1 MTTSDTAIDSA
12 AEPVPP
18 PVLAPVAPKA
28 RIQALDLIRGLAILG
43 ILAVNADGFAA
54 PLSAYGST
62 DFWPFPN
69 EGATAIAKWVM
80 DAFFHEKFIT
90 LFSMLFGVSLFLVG
104 GERKDRTRG
113 PLVWRRVGWLFVI
126 AMIHGFVIW
135 WGDVLSLYATTALI
149 MLWCRSWKPK
159 TLMIVGSILFVL
171 MGALQLAPAA
181 LQFAPPEKRAEV
193 MAQMIPGPAKI
204 AERKAKIAAEIV
216 EAKSSFAG
224 AAAVNARSYIKLMSF
239 ELFAI
244 PWTLGLMMIG
254 LSLFKTGFLAGRSS
268 GRRYGVVIGIGAVS
282 LAIVAW
288 LAWQEDVA
296 EVLIL
301 GGDGLNGLLTPFISL
316 AYASILI
323 LLWRAGARWL
333 APLGRAGQM
342 AFTNYLTQSII
353 MTSIF
358 YGGRGGLMGEVDR
371 PGLWAIV
378 IAIWIVQLIWSTLW
392 LSKFQM
398 GPLEWVWRSL
408 SYGRFVA
415 LRKPV

>member
-1 MTTSDTAIDSA
+1 MTAADTTTESGVDVAPA
-12 AEPVPP
+12 ARP
-18 PVLAPVAPKA
+18 APVEPKA

-54 PLSAYGST
+54 PMSAYGSAEL
-62 DFWPFPN
+62 WPFPN
-69 EGATAIAKWVM
+69 EGASAIARWVM
-80 DAFFHEKFIT
+80 EAFFHEKFIT

-104 GERKDRTRG
+104 GERKDRVRG

-149 MLWCRSWKPK
+149 MLWCRSWKPR
-159 TLMIVGSILFVL
+159 TLMIVGSVLFIL
-171 MGALQLAPAA
+171 MGSLQLAPAA
-181 LQFAPPEKRAEV
+181 LNFAPAETRAEV
-193 MAQMIPGPAKI
+193 LAQMIPGPEKI
-204 AERKAKIAAEIV
+204 AEQKATVARQIA
-216 EAKSSFAG
+216 EAGSS
-224 AAAVNARSYIKLMSF
+224 AAAAAALNVRSYLRLMTF
-239 ELFAI
+239 ELFYI
-244 PWTLGLMMIG
+244 PQTLGLMMIG

-268 GRRYGVVIGIGAVS
+268 SLRYGVVVGIGAVS

-288 LAWQEDVA
+288 LTWQEDIADVM
-296 EVLIL
+296 IL
-301 GGDGLNGLLTPFISL
+301 GSGGVTTLLTPLISL
-316 AYASILI
+316 AYASGLI
-323 LLWRAGARWL
+323 LMWRAGAQWL

-378 IAIWIVQLIWSTLW
+378 VALWIVQLIWSTLW
-392 LSKFQM
+392 LSRFQM

-408 SYGRFVA
+408 TYGRFVPI
-415 LRKPV
+415 RKTA

>member
-1 MTTSDTAIDSA
+1 MTTAETAMELA
-12 AEPVPP
+12 AKP
-18 PVLAPVAPKA
+18 APVAPKA

-62 DFWPFPN
+62 HTWPFAN
-69 EGATAIAKWVM
+69 EGATAIAKWVV

-104 GERKDRTRG
+104 GERKDRVRG
-113 PLVWRRVGWLFVI
+113 PLVWRRVGWLFVL

-135 WGDVLSLYATTALI
+135 WGDVLSLYAVTALI

-159 TLMIVGSILFVL
+159 TLMIVGAILFLL
-171 MGALQLAPAA
+171 MGALQCAPAA
-181 LQFAPPEKRAEV
+181 LNFAPPQVRADAL
-193 MAQMIPGPAKI
+193 AQMVPGPEKI
-204 AERKAKIAAEIV
+204 AERKVKVAAEIA
-216 EAKSSFAG
+216 EAKASFAG
-224 AAAVNARSYIKLMSF
+224 AAALNARSYATLMMF
-239 ELFAI
+239 ETFYI
-244 PWTLGLMMIG
+244 PQTLGLMMIG
-254 LSLFKTGFLAGRSS
+254 LSLFKTGYLAGRSS
-268 GRRYGVVIGIGAVS
+268 RLRYGIMIGIGAVS
-282 LAIVAW
+282 LAIVSW
-288 LAWQEDVA
+288 LTWQEDVA

-301 GGDGLNGLLTPFISL
+301 GGDGVVALLTPLISL
-316 AYASILI
+316 AYAAALI
-323 LLWRAGARWL
+323 LLWRSGARWL

-358 YGGRGGLMGEVDR
+358 YGGRGGLMGEIDR

-378 IAIWIVQLIWSTLW
+378 VAIWIVQLVWSTLW

-408 SYGRFVA
+408 TYWR
-415 LRKPV
+415 LLPIRKPA